1 MQQKSA
7 KKIEPLKYTLL
18 IIAVVVF
25 ILFSFLLGGT
35 FASSSNIMTFFRQG
49 SIYGFVLLG
58 VTWVLAMDEMDVS
71 FPEIAAFSSVF
82 CSYLAVHGLQIDLAV
97 MITLLC
103 GALFGLLNGILIAD
117 LKLPSMITTIAV
129 SGVAKALGNMIA
141 QGRTVPIVKDTAAIF
156 YRLTWYKFFEIPVVF
171 LAFALA
177 AVLLTLVQE
186 KTRFGQYVYAIGDN
200 KEAALAAGIKIRTI
214 QKIVF
219 VLSGLFGSFGGILIM
234 FMVSSGQPTIGST
247 LFLDSFTKILLGAL
261 MLKIGKTNMIG
272 TFVGGLFMA
281 MLVNGLTQMGLA
293 SYISQ
298 IITGFLLIIGVT
310 LTTIIQRNYQKNAL
324 QLE

>member
-272 TFVGGLFMA
+272 TFVGVLFMA

>member
-219 VLSGLFGSFGGILIM
+219 VLSGLLGSFGGILIM

-272 TFVGGLFMA
+272 TFVGVLFMA

>member
-1 MQQKSA
+1 
-7 KKIEPLKYTLL
+7 
-18 IIAVVVF
+18 
-25 ILFSFLLGGT
+25 
-35 FASSSNIMTFFRQG
+35 MTFFRQG

-97 MITLLC
+97 MLTLLC

-156 YRLTWYKFFEIPVVF
+156 YRLTWYNFFEIPVFF
-171 LAFALA
+171 LDFALA
-177 AVLLTLVQE
+177 AVLLTLVLY
-186 KTRFGQYVYAIGDN
+186 KKWFGHYIYAIGDN

-272 TFVGGLFMA
+272 TFVGVLFMA